1 MMGYKNSIVLFFIR
15 LFVIGGSMFR
25 VGIMLVLCGIV
36 NMIGTHP
43 YIGDADFRWLHFD
56 DVAAQK
62 ITCSSPEYLLSNET
76 P

>member
-1 MMGYKNSIVLFFIR
+1 
-15 LFVIGGSMFR
+15 MFR